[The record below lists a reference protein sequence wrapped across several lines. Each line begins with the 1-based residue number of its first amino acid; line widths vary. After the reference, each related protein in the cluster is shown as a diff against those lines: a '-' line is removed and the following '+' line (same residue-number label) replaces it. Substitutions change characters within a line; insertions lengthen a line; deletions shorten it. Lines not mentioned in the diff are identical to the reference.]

1 MGEQSKENG
10 ENDEQMRLRPRGM
23 RERTCKVVLGDG
35 PLRTKAVGVAWLQ
48 ALAVY
53 DTIIFLINVQWSF
66 CIAVSKAHVTKEL
79 IVVLYR
85 FISSCLDSR
94 VQSFRTPQAR
104 VDKHLPSSS
113 YNPSSFLKRFFNG
126 TVSKDHRFCNSDH
139 F

>member
-10 ENDEQMRLRPRGM
+10 ENDEQIRLRPRGM

-85 FISSCLDSR
+85 FISSCLGCSR
-94 VQSFRTPQAR
+94 LER
-104 VDKHLPSSS
+104 L
-113 YNPSSFLKRFFNG
+113 RFASTNTFHHHP
-126 TVSKDHRFCNSDH
+126 TIRRRS
-139 F
+139 